1 MNMKDHSIVR
11 IESDEDI
18 LATSSVMRQLR
29 PHIKAEDYLSIVRR
43 MMKTDGY
50 RQAAVR
56 ESEAVRAVAGY
67 RFMEMLY
74 CGKILYVD
82 DLVTD
87 EKTRSHGHGSRLLE
101 WLVNEAHEK
110 GCAELHLDSG
120 VQREYAH
127 RFYFREGLTINAY
140 HFRKKVMK

>member
-1 MNMKDHSIVR
+1 MKLHSQICHSQMEKEMQEPTVVR
-11 IESDEDI
+11 IEADEDI

-29 PHIKAEDYLSIVRR
+29 PHIKADDYLSVVRR
-43 MMKTDGY
+43 MMKTDSY

-56 ESEAVRAVAGY
+56 ESDAVRAVAGY

-87 EKTRSHGHGSRLLE
+87 EQTRSHGHGSRLLE
-101 WLVNEAHEK
+101 RLVNVAHE
-110 GCAELHLDSG
+110 
-120 VQREYAH
+120 
-127 RFYFREGLTINAY
+127 
-140 HFRKKVMK
+140 

>member
-1 MNMKDHSIVR
+1 MHTQIAIDR
-11 IESDEDI
+11 IESDADI
-18 LATSSVMRQLR
+18 LATSEVMRQLR
-29 PHIKAEDYLSIVRR
+29 PHIKAEDYLGIVRR
-43 MMKTDGY
+43 MMSSDGY
-50 RQAAVR
+50 KQAAVR
-56 ESEAVRAVAGY
+56 QGGMVRAVAGY

-87 EKTRSHGHGSRLLE
+87 EKTRSHGHGKQLIE
-101 WLVNEAHEK
+101 WLENEARAN

-120 VQREYAH
+120 VQRGHAH

-140 HFRKKVMK
+140 HFRRRV